1 MIPLLPLFFHGNWLR
16 ILVSSRAWNVALRTA
31 HLATMGILL
40 GGHAFHAAP
49 EDLRPALWWCIG
61 TGIALAAVEAGPHLL
76 WFHQGR
82 GLMTLAKLLLLCTVP
97 LLWEHHYLRLAVMLA
112 VVTLASVGSHM
123 PARFRYY
130 SVIYR
135 EVIPDGCGPGTADL
149 RTAEDGEN
157 AEERES
163 G

>member
-82 GLMTLAKLLLLCTVP
+82 GLMTLAKLILIAAVAFC
-97 LLWEHHYLRLAVMLA
+97 WDYRLPILVA
-112 VVTLASVGSHM
+112 VVVIASIGSHA

-130 SVIYR
+130 SLIHRR
-135 EVIPDGCGPGTADL
+135 EIPPA
-149 RTAEDGEN
+149 RPRSSSRAP
-157 AEERES
+157 
-163 G
+163 